1 MLTGFMKRILTLVL
15 LLVVAQITTAQTTF
29 HGNNARTGIYPTA
42 GPKILKGVK
51 WQFKTGG
58 TIVSSPAIVDGVVYI
73 GSSDGGLYA
82 VDQKTGQQK
91 WKTPTRGPIA
101 SSPAVADGLVFFL
114 SYDGGLYCLDA
125 NTGARKWRFATT
137 FERRFE
143 AKSLHGSSPSEQTVP
158 DGHDV
163 FLSSPAVF
171 NGRVYFGSSDGNIY
185 AVDEKIGVLH
195 WKFETKGIVH
205 ASPAISGNTLY
216 IGSWDSYLYALDTE
230 TGAEKWRFKTGEDPI
245 IYNQVGFQSSPAVVD
260 GVVYVGCR
268 DAHLY
273 AIDAQSGKKK
283 WDYPTSK
290 SWVNVTPA
298 VVDGS
303 VYFATG
309 DTRRFQAVEAKTG
322 RLRFTVPVFT
332 VTFSSPAVADG
343 VAYFGNLN
351 GSLYAVDVKS
361 GSVIWE
367 FQTEASKK
375 DLLQVLNP
383 DRTRKNDSP
392 IFGFNDFE
400 DMYVYWFKNFSLG
413 AIVSSPVVDQGEVY
427 FGSTD
432 GNLYALY

>member
-1 MLTGFMKRILTLVL
+1 MKLTLSLAL
-15 LLVVAQITTAQTTF
+15 LWVFVPCVTAQTTF
-29 HGNNARTGIYPTA
+29 HGNNARTGVYQSHA
-42 GPKILKGVK
+42 LRELKGVK
-51 WQFKTGG
+51 WQFKTQG
-58 TIVSSPAIVDGVVYI
+58 TIVSSPAIANGVVYV
-73 GSSDGGLYA
+73 GSSDGALYA
-82 VDQKTGQQK
+82 VDQKSGQQK
-91 WKTPTRGPIA
+91 WKAQTRGPVA

-125 NTGARKWRFATT
+125 NSGARKWRYATT

-143 AKSLHGSSPSEQTVP
+143 AKRLHGSTPSEQTVP

-163 FLSSPAVF
+163 FLSSPLVF
-171 NGRVYFGSSDGNIY
+171 NGMVYFGSSDGNFY
-185 AVDEKIGVLH
+185 ALEAKTGILQ
-195 WKFETKGIVH
+195 WKFETKGIIH
-205 ASPAISGNTLY
+205 ASPAQAGNTIY
-216 IGSWDSYLYALDTE
+216 IGSWDSYLYALDADS
-230 TGAEKWRFKTGEDPI
+230 GAEKWRFKTGEDPI

-273 AIDAQSGKKK
+273 AIDALTGKKK
-283 WDYPTSK
+283 WDYPTAK

-298 VVDGS
+298 IFDGS

-309 DTRRFQAVEAKTG
+309 DTRRFQSVEAQTG
-322 RLRFTVPVFT
+322 RLRFTVPVLT
-332 VTFSSPAVADG
+332 VTFSSPAIADG
-343 VAYFGNLN
+343 MAYFGNLN
-351 GSLYAVDVKS
+351 GSLYAVNIKTGAVA
-361 GSVIWE
+361 WE

-375 DLLQVLNP
+375 DVLQFLNP
-383 DRTRKNDSP
+383 DRTRKNDDP

-400 DMYVYWFKNFSLG
+400 DMYVYWYKNFSLG